1 VTVDDERRV
10 VNEPRNPEEALA
22 SIIDSAQRMGVE
34 LDRDEALRWME
45 AMAAGDAA
53 PIAIDVDSG
62 VYGHKVSMADH
73 SDADLAHIR
82 RVAAVVGLPDRPP
95 TVMTALALSGSA
107 AQGKIQRYPADC
119 DFFERVHILADT
131 REAALDILG
140 ETLREHALRTL
151 SGPGHRLWEAKWG
164 THDQVGTERGNA
176 VKPGSWISWAPAEV
190 VAGHQE
196 FVRADGSVQRIDWAT
211 APGRP
216 GWAKL
221 DWLVGDRTRGV
232 LANASNVID
241 PTWESPDGT
250 IVPLDGFLD
259 PYFQEVYLEA
269 ESIPLF
275 TRLVAGIG
283 ADAVDAYVDQ
293 LEHEVWKYTVVT
305 PNHGKA
311 ARRMY
316 NVFRLS
322 GRYAEAAYLRELFDE
337 PVTAL
342 YQLAALL
349 QTVADAA
356 TTGAEVFDRGLL
368 VAQVDQLI
376 MSAVA
381 ALDGP
386 DEALMVERL
395 QRFRRSI
402 SGEDDPVGSSPTTDG
417 IDELDMQT
425 ARAAALAEVDDYF
438 RRVLRAVPSI
448 AAYLD
453 EVAAR
458 PA

>member
-1 VTVDDERRV
+1 MT
-10 VNEPRNPEEALA
+10 EPTTPEQALE
-22 SIIDSAQRMGVE
+22 SIIVSAQRMGVE
-34 LDRDEALRWME
+34 LDRDEALRWM
-45 AMAAGDAA
+45 ASMAAADTA

-62 VYGHKVSMADH
+62 VYGHRVTMADH
-73 SDADLAHIR
+73 SDAGLAHIR
-82 RVAAVVGLPDRPP
+82 SVAAVAGLPDRPP

-107 AQGKIQRYPADC
+107 AQGKIQRFPADC

-140 ETLREHALRTL
+140 ETLREHALQTL

-164 THDQVGTERGNA
+164 THDEVGTVRGGP
-176 VKPGSWISWAPAEV
+176 VKPGSWISWTPTEV
-190 VAGHQE
+190 VAGAQVL
-196 FVRADGSVQRIDWAT
+196 VRADGSIRRIEWAT

-221 DWLVGDRTRGV
+221 DWLVGDRVRGV

-241 PTWESPDGT
+241 PTWETPDGS

-259 PYFQEVYLEA
+259 PYFQEVYLDA
-269 ESIPLF
+269 GSIPLF
-275 TRLVAGIG
+275 TRLVADIG
-283 ADAVDAYVDQ
+283 ADAVDDYVRQ

-322 GRYAEAAYLRELFDE
+322 GRYPEAAYLRELFDE

-349 QTVADAA
+349 QTIADAA
-356 TTGAEVFDRGLL
+356 STGTEVFEAELL
-368 VAQVDQLI
+368 VGQVDQLI

-402 SGEDDPVGSSPTTDG
+402 ADEDGTLGPV
-417 IDELDMQT
+417 DEQDMST
-425 ARAAALAEVDDYF
+425 AREAALAEVDGYF
-438 RRVLRAVPSI
+438 RRVMRAVPSI

-453 EVAAR
+453 ELAAR

>member
-1 VTVDDERRV
+1 MSQ
-10 VNEPRNPEEALA
+10 PRSPEDALA
-22 SIIDSAQRMGVE
+22 SIIESALRMGVE
-34 LDRDEALRWME
+34 LDRDEALRWMD

-62 VYGHKVSMADH
+62 VYGHRVSMADH
-73 SDADLAHIR
+73 SDVDLDHIR
-82 RVAAVVGLPDRPP
+82 RVAAIAGLPDQPP
-95 TVMTALALSGSA
+95 VVMTALALSGSA

-140 ETLREHALRTL
+140 ETLREHALATL

-164 THDQVGTERGNA
+164 THDEAGIVRGSA
-176 VKPGSWISWAPAEV
+176 VKPGSWISWDPTEV
-190 VAGHQE
+190 VSGVQE
-196 FVRADGSVQRIDWAT
+196 LVRADGSTRRIEWAT

-221 DWLVGDRTRGV
+221 DWLVGDRARGI

-241 PTWESPDGT
+241 PTWEAPDGT

-259 PYFQEVYLEA
+259 PYFQEVYLDA

-283 ADAVDAYVDQ
+283 ADAVDEYVEQ
-293 LEHEVWKYTVVT
+293 LEHEVWKYTVAT

-322 GRYAEAAYLRELFDE
+322 GRYPEAAYLRELFDE

-356 TTGAEVFDRGLL
+356 TTGDQVFDRELL
-368 VAQVDQLI
+368 LAQVDQLI
-376 MSAVA
+376 MSAIA

-395 QRFRRSI
+395 QRFRAAVAA
-402 SGEDDPVGSSPTTDG
+402 GGDEGAEGGGTTLPDAA
-417 IDELDMQT
+417 DMAS
-425 ARAAALAEVDDYF
+425 ARAAALAEVDAYF

-448 AAYLD
+448 ADYLD

>member
-1 VTVDDERRV
+1 MTEPSRDADDR
-10 VNEPRNPEEALA
+10 EPPSPEQALE
-22 SIIDSAQRMGVE
+22 SIISSAQRMGVE
-34 LDRDEALRWME
+34 LDRDEALRWMA
-45 AMAAGDAA
+45 AMTAGDTA

-62 VYGHKVSMADH
+62 VYGHRVSMADH
-73 SDADLAHIR
+73 SDTDLAHIR
-82 RVAAVVGLPDRPP
+82 RVARIAGLPDRPP

-131 REAALDILG
+131 REGALDILG
-140 ETLREHALRTL
+140 ETLRDHALATL

-164 THDQVGTERGNA
+164 TYDEPGTVRGA
-176 VKPGSWISWAPAEV
+176 TVKAGSWISWAPAEV
-190 VAGHQE
+190 AAGFQE
-196 FVRADGSVQRIDWAT
+196 LVRADGSIRRIEWAT

-221 DWLVGDRTRGV
+221 DWLVGDRTRGI

-241 PTWESPDGT
+241 PTWEAPDGT

-269 ESIPLF
+269 DSIPLF

-283 ADAVDAYVDQ
+283 ADAVDDYVAQ

-356 TTGAEVFDRGLL
+356 STGTEVFDRELL
-368 VAQVDQLI
+368 LAQVDQLI

-402 SGEDDPVGSSPTTDG
+402 AGGDSSVGVIDDADLSTT
-417 IDELDMQT
+417 
-425 ARAAALAEVDDYF
+425 RAAAFAEVDDYF

-453 EVAAR
+453 ELAAR